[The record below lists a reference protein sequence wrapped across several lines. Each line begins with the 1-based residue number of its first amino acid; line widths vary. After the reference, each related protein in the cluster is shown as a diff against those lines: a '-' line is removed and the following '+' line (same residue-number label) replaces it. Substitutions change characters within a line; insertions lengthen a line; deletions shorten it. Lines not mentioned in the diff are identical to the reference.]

1 MAESVAA
8 SFLPLKKE
16 KQMNLAINS
25 FVSWRTT
32 FLGIAGVV
40 AILAKWIESGVI
52 DWSDMPAIMASLGLV
67 AAKDAN
73 VTGAR

>member
-1 MAESVAA
+1 
-8 SFLPLKKE
+8 
-16 KQMNLAINS
+16 MNLAIHS

>member
-1 MAESVAA
+1 
-8 SFLPLKKE
+8 
-16 KQMNLAINS
+16 MNLAVNS

-32 FLGIAGVV
+32 FLGIAGVI

-67 AAKDAN
+67 VAKDAN

>member
-1 MAESVAA
+1 
-8 SFLPLKKE
+8 
-16 KQMNLAINS
+16 MNLAINS
-25 FVSWRTT
+25 VVSWRTT
-32 FLGIAGVV
+32 FLGVAGVI